1 MSYTITGFINGGND
15 ISCRYCDD
23 VLTTNNTK
31 RGASRHINNSIWLLC
46 DECEEFSSLS
56 IG

>member
-1 MSYTITGFINGGND
+1 MSYKITGFITGGND
-15 ISCRYCDD
+15 VNCRYCDD
-23 VLTTNNTK
+23 VLTINNTK
-31 RGASRHINNSIWLLC
+31 RGASRHINNSVWLLC